1 MSAYPF
7 ALQLY
12 TVRDHMEADPAGTLK
27 QVKAA
32 GFDHVELAGTA
43 GLAVEQFKALLESAG
58 LQPSSAHYGMD
69 AITQQTSQVIADC
82 KCFGLR
88 HVVMPYANFQTSAE
102 WADMARK
109 LDTAGAQLRDAG
121 IRLSYHNH
129 GHELGMIDGKVILDL
144 ILETAQPENLCAQL
158 DTFWIKYAGAEPVAY
173 IQKYAGRCPLIHIKD
188 MDPSSKKDKPIFAD
202 LGTGTMDWPP
212 IFAAAKAAG
221 VEWYIVEEDT
231 CPHDSL
237 ESARTGA
244 AFMLQQ

>member
-43 GLAVEQFKALLESAG
+43 GRTIEEFKALLDDAA
-58 LQPSSAHYGMD
+58 LQASSAHYGLD
-69 AITQQTSQVIADC
+69 AITLHTAQVISEC
-82 KCFGLR
+82 ECLSHR
-88 HVVMPYANFQTSAE
+88 HVVMPYANFHTAE
-102 WADMARK
+102 EWREMARK
-109 LDTAGAQLRDAG
+109 LDAAGAQLRDAG

-129 GHELGMIDGKVILDL
+129 GHELGCIDGHVILDL
-144 ILETAQPENLCAQL
+144 ILETAQPENLAAQL
-158 DTFWIKYAGAEPVAY
+158 DTFWVKYAGADPVAY

-221 VEWYIVEEDT
+221 AEWYIVEEDA

-237 ESARTGA
+237 ESARAGA